1 MLQREQTDYL
11 LINACNA
18 ALAAGKEIMDIYT
31 GGKDFGITLKSDNTP
46 VTAADCKAHDTIKR
60 MLSRTRI
67 PLMSEEGRDMLYEER
82 YMWDLY
88 WLVDPLDGTR
98 EFINRNGEFT
108 VNIAL
113 MYNSRPCFG
122 VIYVPDRE
130 QLFFSDPD
138 RGAFR
143 RDGIRLRPEEET
155 LKVNELYEGAA
166 RLRMEEPAS
175 GGRVL
180 TLTRSHLTDETI
192 EYVEGLKK
200 HFPGLQ
206 VKHCGSALKFC
217 LLAEGDAH
225 LFIRR
230 NLAYDWDVAA
240 GEALVKAAGGVIS
253 HLDGTTVA
261 YNKPQ
266 LTIAPFYAS
275 TTHLSLNGYDGN

>member
-18 ALAAGKEIMDIYT
+18 VLAAGSEIMEIYR
-31 GGKDFGITLKSDNTP
+31 GDRDFGITLKSDNTP

-60 MLSRTRI
+60 MLSLTRI

-98 EFINRNGEFT
+98 EYINRNGEFT

-113 MYNSRPCFG
+113 MYNNRPYFG
-122 VIYVPDRE
+122 VIYVPERE

-143 RDGIRLRPEEET
+143 RDGIRRGEEPLRI
-155 LKVNELYEGAA
+155 NELFRGAE
-166 RLRMEEPAS
+166 RLRMEEPAPD
-175 GGRVL
+175 RAVL

-192 EYVEGLKK
+192 EYVERLKK

-217 LLAEGDAH
+217 LLANGDAH
-225 LFIRR
+225 LFVRR

-240 GEALVKAAGGVIS
+240 GEALVKAAGGVIA
-253 HLDGTTVA
+253 HLDGATVA
-261 YNKPQ
+261 YNKPA
-266 LTIAPFYAS
+266 LTVDPFYAS
-275 TTHLSLNGYDGN
+275 THLLSLDGYDAN